1 MFDQLP
7 TESLNPEDIGLLM
20 GIAGPLYAESKQI
33 DAMTGTRPQDS
44 NGAIVSGTEQLKKGL
59 ENIVH
64 TAVRTPTPPSF
75 QPPPQY
81 IQPPQ
86 IQNIPLPNYN
96 TGFIPGL
103 DDRIPGNSGSMFP
116 NLPKQEDPQLEFDFS
131 LTEQKKTNELLEKN
145 NKLLQKLISL
155 LESKNKDEQPVKLE
169 SKVKGIQAISTKSS

>member
-20 GIAGPLYAESKQI
+20 GIAGPLYAESKKI

-44 NGAIVSGTEQLKKGL
+44 TGAIVSGTEQLKKGL

-81 IQPPQ
+81 IQSPQ
-86 IQNIPLPNYN
+86 VHQIPIPTHYYEPST
-96 TGFIPGL
+96 TGGQIPG
-103 DDRIPGNSGSMFP
+103 PGGSMF
-116 NLPKQEDPQLEFDFS
+116 PKQEDPQLEFDFS

-169 SKVKGIQAISTKSS
+169 SKVKGIQAIPTKSS